1 MKILLLKG
9 MHLWKLLEKTQAWEN
24 LAEPLEA
31 WVHMDPLP
39 RVPAP
44 RREGPEGA
52 PRSLIQ
58 PEEQPPVHHQGWC
71 WPKKAASWVKNAK
84 ILRTFKILQNTSY
97 L

>member
-1 MKILLLKG
+1 MNDLMRFIVKILLLKG
-9 MHLWKLLEKTQAWEN
+9 RHLWKLLEGIQAWEN

-44 RREGPEGA
+44 HREGPEGA

-58 PEEQPPVHHQGWC
+58 PEEQPPVHHQRVVLA
-71 WPKKAASWVKNAK
+71 KKSS
-84 ILRTFKILQNTSY
+84 ILGKKC
-97 L
+97 